1 MLLSPRRPDQ
11 PDSGGASSHRRS
23 QQMAGC
29 TPVFGAVALLIGGAG
44 IAIAQTSPETTSR
57 TIELPT
63 MEVTPVPR
71 TIGGTTPST
80 GPCVAVDIVGHTA
93 GHLDSVAEKRREK
106 GRVGKE

>member
-1 MLLSPRRPDQ
+1 MRISDWSSDVCSSDLEVLTRALAMLLSPRRPDQ

-71 TIGGTTPST
+71 TKIGRAH
-80 GPCVAVDIVGHTA
+80 V
-93 GHLDSVAEKRREK
+93 
-106 GRVGKE
+106 